1 MNRLVRRGPLLSAIA
16 AGAVLA
22 GPVAGAQ
29 ASDSSIRS
37 TIDAYN
43 ARIARD
49 EARIVSTANTYD
61 HTRQPAPLVNALNH
75 EVSDLHA
82 LRAKLA
88 RDSGST
94 PRGRRGRADVV
105 KGLGFIAA
113 GYTALARD
121 VKAAGANKPVPS
133 SQVNAARAADRR
145 GHNLVVAGLKLLS
158 K

>member
-1 MNRLVRRGPLLSAIA
+1 MNRLVRRGPMLSAIA
-16 AGAVLA
+16 ACAVLA

-29 ASDSSIRS
+29 ASDSTIRA

-43 ARIARD
+43 ARIAKD
-49 EARIVSTANTYD
+49 EARIEKAAAGYD
-61 HTRQPAPLVNALNH
+61 RTRHATPLVNALNH
-75 EVSDLHA
+75 EVGDLHA
-82 LRAKLA
+82 LRTKLA

-94 PRGRRGRADVV
+94 AHGRRGTADVV
-105 KGLGFIAA
+105 KGLGLIAT

-121 VKAAGANKPVPS
+121 VKAAGANKSVPT
-133 SQVNAARAADRR
+133 SQVNAARAADRK